1 MKMDLLKQK
10 FLRVTGV
17 SLDLLDEHPDR
28 MKAIFAA
35 SRNAAS
41 IRHRS
46 AAGRGYPFVDREGID
61 ANEKD
66 RENLEIL
73 AKW

>member
-10 FLRVTGV
+10 FLQVTGV
-17 SLDLLDEHPDR
+17 SLDLLDEHPER
-28 MKAIFAA
+28 MEAVFAVHGKGA
-35 SRNAAS
+35 PG
-41 IRHRS
+41 RHRS
-46 AAGRGYPFVDREGID
+46 AAGRGYPFGDREGID
-61 ANEKD
+61 AKEKD

>member
-10 FLRVTGV
+10 FLQVTGV
-17 SLDLLDEHPDR
+17 SLDLLDEHPER
-28 MKAIFAA
+28 MEAIFAVNGK
-35 SRNAAS
+35 S
-41 IRHRS
+41 S
-46 AAGRGYPFVDREGID
+46 AVRQHSMVGRGYPFWDQKGID
-61 ANEKD
+61 AEEKD